1 MGDVRRIGG
10 HATSTTAPMQVHT
23 PFMKLV
29 ISLGACLS
37 LSACGNTV
45 APVISSITPS
55 SAHRGDTVQLTGS
68 GFCTAA
74 ASDASQCA
82 SLPAGGVT
90 FGIEDIGIEAEIVS
104 WQPTTASAVVPSLVA
119 VGTEQ
124 LIITVDGN
132 ASNAIDFTVLP
143 DSP

>member
-1 MGDVRRIGG
+1 MFY
-10 HATSTTAPMQVHT
+10 SY
-23 PFMKLV
+23 
-29 ISLGACLS
+29 
-37 LSACGNTV
+37 GN
-45 APVISSITPS
+45 
-55 SAHRGDTVQLTGS
+55 
-68 GFCTAA
+68 
-74 ASDASQCA
+74 
-82 SLPAGGVT
+82 
-90 FGIEDIGIEAEIVS
+90 EDIGIEAEIVS